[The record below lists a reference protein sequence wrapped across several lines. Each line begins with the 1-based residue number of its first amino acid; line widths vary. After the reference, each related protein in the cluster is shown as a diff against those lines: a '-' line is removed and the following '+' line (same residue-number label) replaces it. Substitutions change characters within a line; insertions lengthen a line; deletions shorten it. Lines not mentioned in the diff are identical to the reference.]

1 MVMLAYS
8 VRDQFEDS
16 RQDSLQQQQL
26 AACSGV
32 LPSLEP
38 EGLVG

>member
-1 MVMLAYS
+1 MLAYS

-16 RQDSLQQQQL
+16 RQDSPQQL

-32 LPSLEP
+32 LPPLEL